1 MREFVAEQ
9 YIPGPDKAAAKR
21 GARIARIAAEQLA
34 GEGIPIEFVRSIFV
48 PEDETCIYF
57 YQADSIEAVR
67 EVAARA
73 ALRFDRVSEAV
84 SETGCPTGAEIHMTV
99 A

>member
-9 YIPGPDKAAAKR
+9 YISGSDRAAAKR
-21 GARIARIAAEQLA
+21 GASIARIAAEQLA
-34 GEGIPIEFVRSIFV
+34 REGIPIEFVRSIFV

-67 EVAARA
+67 EAAVRA
-73 ALRFDRVSEAV
+73 ALSFDRVSEAV
-84 SETGCPTGAEIHMTV
+84 SETGWPTAAKRGLT
-99 A
+99 